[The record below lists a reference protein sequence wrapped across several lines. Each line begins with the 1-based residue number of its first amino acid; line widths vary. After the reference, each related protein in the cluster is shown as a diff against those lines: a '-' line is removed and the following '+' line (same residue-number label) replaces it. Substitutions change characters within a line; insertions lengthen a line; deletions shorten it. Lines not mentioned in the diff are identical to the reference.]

1 MEKLSKKALGCMYV
15 ATGIGSVILLGIL
28 TALNVLLFF
37 PMDITVGKIVSL
49 VLSIL
54 ILFNAIVSP
63 YFRFHRYRYKIDEEC
78 IDIQEGYIFVT
89 REIVPIERLHKM
101 EVSRGP
107 IDRMFGVGKVQ
118 VTTAG
123 GDVTIRF
130 LEKEKAEAIA
140 ESLMKRVNRIAV
152 EQRERDE
159 Q

>member
-28 TALNVLLFF
+28 TVLNVLLFF

-49 VLSIL
+49 VLAIL

-130 LEKEKAEAIA
+130 LEKEKAETIA

>member
-15 ATGIGSVILLGIL
+15 ATGIGSVLLLGIL
-28 TALNVLLFF
+28 TVLNVLVFF

-49 VLSIL
+49 VLAIL

>member
-28 TALNVLLFF
+28 TVLNVLLFF

-49 VLSIL
+49 VLAIL

>member
-15 ATGIGSVILLGIL
+15 ATGIGCVILLGIL

-37 PMDITVGKIVSL
+37 PMGITVGKIVSL
-49 VLSIL
+49 VLAIL

-152 EQRERDE
+152 EQREQDE

>member
-49 VLSIL
+49 VLAIL

-152 EQRERDE
+152 EQRERDG

>member
-15 ATGIGSVILLGIL
+15 ATGIGSISFLGIL
-28 TALNVLLFF
+28 VALNAFLFF
-37 PMDITVGKIVSL
+37 PMDIAIGKIVTL
-49 VLSIL
+49 ALAIL
-54 ILFNAIVSP
+54 IVFNAVVSP

-78 IDIQEGYIFVT
+78 IDIREGYLFIT
-89 REIVPIERLHKM
+89 RQIVPIERLHKM

-130 LEKEKAEAIA
+130 LEKERAEAIA

-152 EQRERDE
+152 EQREQDE